1 MLQRMTYIIIHIACL
16 RVLLLTVYYESIDSK
31 LRIFLLF
38 YSHAWKYN
46 IQANESLT
54 KVKEK

>member
-1 MLQRMTYIIIHIACL
+1 MTYIIIHIACL